1 MAQAG
6 TMTMDSPP
14 VETGDLNAA
23 AGYLS
28 PLSVFFVWHPKDKEI
43 VDPVFEECFIS
54 LRRDV
59 ERPFSRSV
67 NVPVFVRTCA
77 DVVPPAISVL
87 SKRAIIFA
95 FIGKNCVSDSEWVK
109 YLESLAE
116 VERSDFVP
124 IALDNTA
131 FNVQG
136 DLSRL
141 NFIRAYDF
149 PNETRKERTCLS
161 IFHEI
166 YRFGLN
172 EARKELSRGKDSAL
186 KLFLSHA
193 KDKGHGV
200 AAATALKEL
209 IENGPM
215 REFFD
220 ATDIAAGY
228 DFEAEILAH
237 IDESTLVAI
246 HSDSYSSRYW
256 CQREILAAK
265 DAERPIIAVDLIG
278 KFEDR
283 RFPLGGNLPVIRVPV
298 EGEHPIKEVYLL
310 GVLQA
315 ALLETIRF
323 FYSKVCLTA
332 YRAAQWFPVD
342 AHLSA
347 RPPEACVL
355 ARLAAEI
362 KEEGDRC
369 LDFVYPDPPIYK
381 EEARHFEKFGLNP
394 YTPLTNVN
402 LDLSAKK
409 LGVSISEP
417 SDAELL
423 LLGQTAQHLMLLMQD
438 IARYALSYGTELIYG
453 GDLRP
458 GGFTEFLFQEGHA
471 LQSRLQSLNVH
482 LTNHIAWP
490 IHLAD
495 TDDLRGWKAKHRRVA
510 TMVEHQ
516 LPGDVGDLVPSA
528 AAFLAPSGQASSFVW
543 SRSLTEMRKV
553 MIADCDFRLSAG
565 GRLTGYKGC
574 MPGLLEEIALSV
586 EMEKPIFLLG
596 GFGGVTRSVCRLVLE
611 KSVPEELTFAWQL
624 SSNPGLSDMVSFA
637 ALRGVDY
644 EKQYQ
649 RVLES
654 LMNAELRNGL
664 TPDENAWLFE
674 TPFADEVIHLVLKGI
689 GQVYSVRR
697 P

>member
-1 MAQAG
+1 
-6 TMTMDSPP
+6 MTMDSPL
-14 VETGDLNAA
+14 VETVDLNAA

-77 DVVPPAISVL
+77 DAVPPAISVL

-95 FIGKNCVSDSEWVK
+95 FIGKNCVSDPAWVK
-109 YLESLAE
+109 YLQALAG
-116 VERSDFVP
+116 VERSDIVP
-124 IALDNTA
+124 VALDNTA
-131 FNVQG
+131 FNIPG
-136 DLSRL
+136 ELGCL
-141 NFIRAYDF
+141 NFIRTYDF
-149 PNETRKERTCLS
+149 ANETRKERTCLS

-172 EARKELSRGKDSAL
+172 ESRKELGRGKDSAL

-193 KDKGHGV
+193 KDKGQGV
-200 AAATALKEL
+200 AAAAALKAL

-228 DFEAEILAH
+228 GFEAEILAH
-237 IDESTLVAI
+237 IDDATLVAI

-256 CQREILAAK
+256 CQREMLAAK
-265 DAERPIIAVDLIG
+265 DADRPIIAVDLIG

-298 EGEHPIKEVYLL
+298 EGDYQIKETYLL

-332 YRAAQWFPVD
+332 YRAAEWFPKD
-342 AHLSA
+342 AYLSA

-362 KEEGDRC
+362 SEEEHRC
-369 LDFVYPDPPIYK
+369 LDFVYPDPPIYQ
-381 EEARHFEKFGLNP
+381 EEARHFEKYGLKP
-394 YTPLTNVN
+394 YTPLTSVK

-409 LGVSISEP
+409 LGISISES
-417 SDAELL
+417 SDSELL
-423 LLGQTAQHLMLLMQD
+423 ELGQTAEHLVLLMQD
-438 IARYALSYGTELIYG
+438 IARYALSYGAELIYG

-471 LQSRLQSLNVH
+471 LQSRLKSLKVH
-482 LTNHIAWP
+482 ITNHIAWP

-495 TDDLRGWKAKHRRVA
+495 TNDLRDWKAKHLEVA
-510 TMVEHQ
+510 TMVEHDI
-516 LPGDVGDLVPSA
+516 PGDVRDLVDSTTM
-528 AAFLAPSGQASSFVW
+528 FLTPAGQANSFVW
-543 SRSLTEMRKV
+543 SRCLSEMRKA
-553 MIADCDFRLSAG
+553 MIAGCDFRICAG
-565 GRLTGYKGC
+565 GRLTGYKGW
-574 MPGLLEEIALSV
+574 MPGVLEEIVVAI
-586 EMEKPIFLLG
+586 EMGKPIFLIG
-596 GFGGVTRSVCRLVLE
+596 GFGGVTRNVCRLIKDQE
-611 KSVPEELTFAWQL
+611 VPDELTFAWQA
-624 SSNPGLSDMVSFA
+624 SSNSGLADMMNFA
-637 ALRGVDY
+637 ASRGVDY
-644 EKQYQ
+644 KQLYQ
-649 RVLES
+649 RALEMV
-654 LMNAELRNGL
+654 MNADLRNGL
-664 TPDENAWLFE
+664 TADENARLSE
-674 TPFADEVIHLVLKGI
+674 TPFADEVVHLILKGI
-689 GQVYSVRR
+689 GRC
-697 P
+697 